1 MKTDAPREF
10 AHLTK
15 EQVTELYARYR
26 SGEKNDV
33 LIAEYDLTVH
43 TNKLFSLFPALERPD
58 LLCPFCSIPMYAE
71 PLSKN
76 AAVSEPLI
84 ECVSCG
90 HRVYPKL
97 RYGSQPA
104 RDCVCQNCTSVVRN
118 TIRQIYSTDDIS
130 PVEYPRASV
139 GDRLALFA
147 LIREQADGEF
157 DYILPLDDPNRV
169 VPLAPTPDMEVD
181 ILQRLYRNGAITVD
195 PDSHASAFD
204 QEAGYKS
211 FYLPRVAWLPNLSLD
226 GELRADLSLLFD
238 VLYSEFR
245 EDPEPAW
252 EDFAFDI
259 LYGIAREEVMQAVL
273 FWCSELRVEFVAHKK
288 TREIVT
294 QLLHNFSVSQC
305 LYFAKKAVDDA
316 HLFYARGRANNR
328 RHAGNTIPGK
338 MLSLADRALSERWNV
353 TGFSRSS
360 SLPRSALSLV
370 FHGVL
375 FPGEDEGF
383 NKAPGK
389 YWSQELAPRYFKHAP
404 SQCEDTLTCQ
414 DCGSANVEP
423 SISEGALTLT
433 CKDCGAQR
441 EFIET

>member
-15 EQVTELYARYR
+15 EQLTELYARYR

-33 LIAEYDLTVH
+33 LIADYDLNVQ

-58 LLCPFCSIPMYAE
+58 LPCPYCSIPMYAE

-84 ECVSCG
+84 ECAQCG
-90 HRVYPKL
+90 HRIYPKPQ
-97 RYGSQPA
+97 YGSQPA
-104 RDCVCQNCTSVVRN
+104 RECACQHCTAVVRD
-118 TIRQIYSTDDIS
+118 TIRQVYSTDDIL
-130 PVEYPRASV
+130 PVEYPRTSV

-147 LIREQADGEF
+147 LIRAQADGEF
-157 DYILPLDDPNRV
+157 DYIQPLDDPNRV
-169 VPLAPTPDMEVD
+169 VPLAPTREMEVD
-181 ILQRLYRNGAITVD
+181 ILQRLYRNGVINID

-211 FYLPRVAWLPNLSLD
+211 FYLSRVAWLPNLSLD
-226 GELRADLSLLFD
+226 GVSRADLSLLFD

-252 EDFAFDI
+252 EDFAVDS
-259 LYGIAREEVMQAVL
+259 LYTIAREEVMQAIL
-273 FWCSELRVEFVAHKK
+273 LWGSELRVEFVAHKK

-294 QLLHNFSVSQC
+294 QLLHNFSVSEC

-316 HLFYARGRANNR
+316 HLFYARGMANSR
-328 RHAGNTIPGK
+328 KHAGNTIPGR
-338 MLSLADRALSERWNV
+338 MLSLADRALAEHWNV
-353 TGFSRSS
+353 IRYSRNST
-360 SLPRSALSLV
+360 LPRSAMSLV

-375 FPGEDEGF
+375 FPSEDEGF
-383 NKAPGK
+383 KKAPGR
-389 YWSQELAPRYFKHAP
+389 YWSQDLAPRYFKHTPAQREE
-404 SQCEDTLTCQ
+404 SLTCQ
-414 DCGSANVEP
+414 DCGSADVEP